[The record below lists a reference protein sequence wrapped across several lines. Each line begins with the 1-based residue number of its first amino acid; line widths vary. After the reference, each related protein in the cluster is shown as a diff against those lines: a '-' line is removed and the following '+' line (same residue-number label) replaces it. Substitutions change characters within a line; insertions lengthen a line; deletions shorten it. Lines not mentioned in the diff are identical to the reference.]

1 MDYPPGK
8 APLAILIMAVVSGAL
23 LLLFPPKIEHG
34 NLQIWT
40 FADAHYR
47 AYQSVLPDFQAKHPE
62 THIDLQLVHERAV
75 TSRLRS
81 AFASDL
87 PVPDMVEVEIKWA
100 GSFFIGPLEDI
111 GFVDLT
117 DELKKPRPDGPPWI
131 DRIVKS
137 RFAPYTARRVTDG
150 VASDHIFGLPHDV
163 HPVLL
168 AYRKDIFD
176 AHGIDAEKLTT
187 WDDFLREGRGL
198 LKKMNANSKAGE
210 MRHYLLNL
218 NSSTSDELELL
229 LFQNDGQIFSPD
241 GAVRMDDETA
251 VQMMLWYVPLVAGP
265 DPIGYSLGT
274 AMDFEL
280 VNNAQKDEL
289 LLCTLM
295 PDWLSGYYQ
304 KYVDNASGKMALM
317 PLPAFKPGG
326 RRTSTR
332 GGTMIGFTKKSRQ
345 FDVAWQLGLKLYFDP
360 DLRVKQFREF
370 NILPPLREA
379 WKRPELNEANA
390 YWSGQPLGKM
400 YADQADNAPPQYSS
414 PYVGLARAKLGE
426 ALSDCVRYYNSSGA
440 AGFEDFVRKRLKQSA
455 DEVRLQE
462 RLNPYR

>member
-1 MDYPPGK
+1 LDYPPGK
-8 APLAILIMAVVSGAL
+8 APLAILIMAVVSGL
-23 LLLFPPKIEHG
+23 LLVIFPAKINDG
-34 NLQIWT
+34 NVQLWV

-47 AYQSVLPDFQAKHPE
+47 AYKTVIPDFEAKHPE
-62 THIDLQLVHERAV
+62 TQVNLQLVHERAV

-117 DELKKPRPDGPPWI
+117 EELKKPRTDGPPWI
-131 DRIVKS
+131 ERIVKS
-137 RFAPYTARRVTDG
+137 RFAPYTARRVVNG
-150 VASDHIFGLPHDV
+150 VASDHIFGIPHDV

-176 AHGIDAEKLTT
+176 ANGIDAEKLAT
-187 WDDFLREGRGL
+187 WEDFLREGRAL
-198 LKKMNANSKAGE
+198 LKKLNADSKGK
-210 MRHYLLNL
+210 RHYLLEL
-218 NSSTSDELELL
+218 NNSTPEQFELL

-265 DPIGYSLGT
+265 EPIGYSLGT

-280 VNNAQKDEL
+280 VDNAHKDAL

-304 KYVDNASGKMALM
+304 KYVGNAAGKMALM

-332 GGTMIGFTKKSRQ
+332 GGTMLGFTKKNKQ
-345 FDVAWQLGLKLYFDP
+345 FDVAWELGLKLYFDT
-360 DLRVKQFREF
+360 DLRVKQFKEF
-370 NILPPLREA
+370 NILPPVRES
-379 WKRPELNEANA
+379 WTRPELNEANA
-390 YWSGQPLGKM
+390 YWSGQPLGKL

-426 ALSDCVRYYNSSGA
+426 ALSDCVRFYNKNAA
-440 AGFEDFVRKRLKQSA
+440 AGFEDFVRKRMKQSA
-455 DEVRLQE
+455 DEVRMQE
-462 RLNPYR
+462 KLNPYK